1 MRNFHIRLHLLYKPT
16 RYIRRRHQT
25 HSFKRHNHSLL
36 SCHSCHTSCDATE
49 LSVYYSHYITTAVMA
64 LVGTYEADM
73 LVVDGGEADEV
84 HHRVVRNCE
93 GRVLAVISNAEMIE
107 VICDVVLCVGFS
119 IFKPYYT
126 V

>member
-1 MRNFHIRLHLLYKPT
+1 MF
-16 RYIRRRHQT
+16 
-25 HSFKRHNHSLL
+25 
-36 SCHSCHTSCDATE
+36 
-49 LSVYYSHYITTAVMA
+49 
-64 LVGTYEADM
+64 
-73 LVVDGGEADEV
+73 VVDGGETDEV

-93 GRVLAVISNAEMIE
+93 GRILAVISNAEMIE